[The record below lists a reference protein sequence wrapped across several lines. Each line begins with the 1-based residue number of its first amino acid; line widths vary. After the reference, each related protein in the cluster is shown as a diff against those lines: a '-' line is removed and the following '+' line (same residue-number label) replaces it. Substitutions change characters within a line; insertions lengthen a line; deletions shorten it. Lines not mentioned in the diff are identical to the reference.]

1 MTIPER
7 TLWGLLR
14 RDQLNLHFRR
24 QHPIGPF
31 ILDFYCAKAK
41 LCVEID
47 GPVHAEQLEY
57 DRRRT
62 EWLER
67 EGIRVLRF
75 SPQDV
80 ERRPAIVVADIVQAD
95 SPSTALRRSPLP
107 RRRERES
114 RRPTSSTPI
123 R

>member
-1 MTIPER
+1 MRAPDFIRERAKSLRRSMTGPER
-7 TLWGLLR
+7 TLWALLR

-47 GPVHAEQLEY
+47 GPVHMEQAEY
-57 DRRRT
+57 DQRWT

-75 SPQDV
+75 TAEDV
-80 ERRPAIVVADIVQAD
+80 ERRPAVVVAGIVRAAP
-95 SPSTALRRSPLP
+95 PSTA
-107 RRRERES
+107 
-114 RRPTSSTPI
+114 
-123 R
+123 

>member
-1 MTIPER
+1 MRAPDFIRERAKSLRRSMTIPER

-31 ILDFYCAKAK
+31 ILDFYYAKAK

-95 SPSTALRRSPLP
+95 SPSTA
-107 RRRERES
+107 
-114 RRPTSSTPI
+114 
-123 R
+123 

>member
-7 TLWGLLR
+7 TLWALQR
-14 RDQLNLHFRR
+14 RDQLKLHFRR

-47 GPVHAEQLEY
+47 GPVHAERLEY
-57 DRRRT
+57 DRRRA

-75 SPQDV
+75 SAEDV
-80 ERRPAIVVADIVQAD
+80 VRRPAAGVAAIVRAA
-95 SPSTALRRSPLP
+95 SPSTA
-107 RRRERES
+107 
-114 RRPTSSTPI
+114 
-123 R
+123 

>member
-7 TLWGLLR
+7 TLWALLR
-14 RDQLNLHFRR
+14 RDQLKLHFRR
-24 QHPIGPF
+24 QHPIGAF

-47 GPVHAEQLEY
+47 GPVHAERLEY

-75 SPQDV
+75 STEDV
-80 ERRPAIVVADIVQAD
+80 ERRSAVVVAAIVRAAAL
-95 SPSTALRRSPLP
+95 STA
-107 RRRERES
+107 
-114 RRPTSSTPI
+114 
-123 R
+123 